1 MKALAL
7 SLLTLLAASVAFAD
21 TAPPSTRTFANG
33 AQVGKL
39 CDAETS
45 TGDCTSTDE
54 IVLDLRGKYTVSF
67 WGIQSTATAYTC
79 DVIGSDLG
87 HDGGSGEGQDLTASA
102 ITETNQAVFLEGAL
116 GYVWINC
123 STITGGNVTITYI
136 AVPL

>member
-1 MKALAL
+1 MRLLLFA
-7 SLLTLLAASVAFAD
+7 LTLLATSVAFAD
-21 TAPPSTRTFANG
+21 TPPTNVKNLNG
-33 AQVGKL
+33 GGLAGKL